1 MKARVARVEVAL
13 AELRESFRDGSG
25 AARWGLR
32 GFGAFTVAE
41 SGQSSSIP
49 HPDPLSPDLLEPV
62 SGQVALCFPGKVISG
77 GRDISAITSVE
88 AECQKSRD

>member
-13 AELRESFRDGSG
+13 AELREIFRDDSG

-41 SGQSSSIP
+41 SGQSSSIS
-49 HPDPLSPDLLEPV
+49 HNVDV
-62 SGQVALCFPGKVISG
+62 YV
-77 GRDISAITSVE
+77 TSL
-88 AECQKSRD
+88 R